1 MQNKRRAG
9 EYRLISREKKS
20 VVIIVAVLTI
30 YVLDFAIN
38 VVQWSSR
45 SLIVDS
51 LPTSKQQLGSAWG
64 ECFPLGKMTLC

>member
-1 MQNKRRAG
+1 
-9 EYRLISREKKS
+9 
-20 VVIIVAVLTI
+20 VVAVLTI

-38 VVQWSSR
+38 VGELLVVVVVVVGVCSEGELMKRIVQWSSR

-64 ECFPLGKMTLC
+64 EW